1 MQFERSCLMADID
14 NFISNKW
21 KSIFVFL
28 SVSFHNSKIKQV
40 RKKKTQQYKTV
51 ASLQFTYQKM
61 NCNIVLKWIVFR
73 LAANSKMYFI
83 ILYLS
88 INV

>member
-1 MQFERSCLMADID
+1 MADID

-28 SVSFHNSKIKQV
+28 SVLFHNSKIKQV
-40 RKKKTQQYKTV
+40 RKKTQQYKTV